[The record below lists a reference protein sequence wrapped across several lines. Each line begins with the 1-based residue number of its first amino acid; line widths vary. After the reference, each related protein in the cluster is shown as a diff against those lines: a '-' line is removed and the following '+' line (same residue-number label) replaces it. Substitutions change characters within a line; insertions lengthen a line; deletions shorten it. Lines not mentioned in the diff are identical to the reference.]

1 MDTNTKPVKICLN
14 MIVKNESRIIIRL
27 LESVAPYIDEY
38 VICDTGSTDNTK
50 ELIHRFFA
58 ERRIGGQVIGGQV
71 IGGQVIDGKG
81 IDGQVIDGKG
91 IDGKGIDGMIID
103 EPFRDFGYNR
113 SVALKACDAME
124 ADYVLLLDADMV
136 FWVNPEVSPA
146 RFREMLKS
154 ESGSNS
160 SAFYLLQGTD
170 TFHYKNMRIVKN
182 RSGFSYWGVTH
193 EYVQYPK
200 ETVITGI
207 DKNVA
212 FIKDIGDGG
221 SKHDKFI
228 RDIRLLR
235 KGLEDV
241 PNNDRYTF
249 YLANSLKDS
258 QQLDE
263 AIETYKKRIE
273 IGGWIEEIWFSCYSI
288 GKCYQSKGNMESAVY
303 WWMEAYNKY
312 PKRIENLYQIIKY
325 YRIRGNQYLAY
336 TFYTLADYERNK
348 NTNWTEYLFLERD
361 VYDFKLDYELSILGY
376 YVNRDNHDLAKV
388 CMKVLGSYGGDEG
401 TYKNVLS
408 NYKFYT
414 PKLADHSIA
423 ILAQNMDVLLGVGRK
438 LLAKHLTENG
448 GSFYQSTPSITI
460 SNSISNSN
468 HNNIIVCQRFVNYRI
483 DDKGGYVN
491 QEHIETKNVI
501 AVISGF
507 GTPECRS
514 SVEYE
519 MGYNREL
526 DDRYI
531 GIEDVRIMSS
541 TNEVKNNIILFNGNR
556 GLKDGKMRVEYGC
569 ITTDS
574 EIPKFGGIIHYDKS
588 VNIEK
593 NWVLFKDNTN
603 TNNDNNTTN
612 CVYKWNPLT
621 IGKVT
626 TSENS
631 YSLADT
637 WEQKMPNVF
646 NYVRGST
653 NGVRVDDEIWF
664 ITHVVSYEDR
674 RYYYHMV
681 VILDLAT
688 MRLKRY
694 TRLFTFEKKPVEY
707 TLGFVYMPD
716 TRRLLI
722 GYSILD
728 RETKYIMVGR
738 DTIDNIMV

>member
-1 MDTNTKPVKICLN
+1 
-14 MIVKNESRIIIRL
+14 MIVKNESRIITRL

-38 VICDTGSTDNTK
+38 LICDTGSTDNTK
-50 ELIHRFFA
+50 ELIHRFFE
-58 ERRIGGQVIGGQV
+58 ERQVIGGQV
-71 IGGQVIDGKG
+71 IGGQVIE
-81 IDGQVIDGKG
+81 
-91 IDGKGIDGMIID
+91 

-113 SVALKACDAME
+113 SVALKACNAME
-124 ADYVLLLDADMV
+124 ADYILLLDADMV
-136 FWVNPEVSPA
+136 FWVNPAVSPA
-146 RFREMLKS
+146 QFREMLRNNM
-154 ESGSNS
+154 NS
-160 SAFYLLQGTD
+160 CSAFFLLQGTD

-182 RSGFSYWGVTH
+182 RAGFSYWGVTH
-193 EYVQYPK
+193 EYIKCPDD
-200 ETVITGI
+200 TVTTGI

-221 SKHDKFI
+221 AKHDKFV

-235 KGLEDV
+235 KGLEDI

-258 QQLDE
+258 QQFDE

-288 GKCYQSKGNMESAVY
+288 GKCFQSKGNMESAVY
-303 WWMEAYNKY
+303 WWMEAYNRY

-348 NTNWTEYLFLERD
+348 NTNWTDYLFLERD

-388 CMKVLGSYGGDEG
+388 CMKVLGYDDG
-401 TYKNVLS
+401 TYQNVLS

-414 PKLADHSIA
+414 PTLMETHS
-423 ILAQNMDVLLGVGRK
+423 LPQNMDVLLGVGRE
-438 LLAKHLTENG
+438 LLADHLVENG
-448 GSFYQSTPSITI
+448 GSFYQSTPSITT
-460 SNSISNSN
+460 SNTTSND
-468 HNNIIVCQRFVNYRI
+468 IIVCQRFVNYRI
-483 DDKGGYVN
+483 DDKGGYIN
-491 QEHIETKNVI
+491 QEHIETKNVV

-507 GTPECRS
+507 GTPECRKTA
-514 SVEYE
+514 EYE

-526 DDRYI
+526 DDRYV
-531 GIEDVRIMSS
+531 GIEDVRIMS
-541 TNEVKNNIILFNGNR
+541 TANECILFTGNR
-556 GLKDGKMRVEYGC
+556 GLKGGQMRVEYGC
-569 ITTDS
+569 ITT
-574 EIPKFGGIIHYDKS
+574 EPKSGGLIHYDKS

-593 NWVLFKDNTN
+593 NWVLFKDS
-603 TNNDNNTTN
+603 NNTTN

-626 TSENS
+626 TSDNS
-631 YSLADT
+631 YSLSDT
-637 WEQKMPNVF
+637 WEQAMPNIF

-653 NGVRVDDEIWF
+653 NGVRIDDEIWF

-674 RYYYHMV
+674 RYYYHMF

-707 TLGFVYMPD
+707 TLGFVYFKD
-716 TRRLLI
+716 SRQILI

-728 RETKYIMVGR
+728 RETKYIIVGR
-738 DTIDNIMV
+738 DSIENMMV